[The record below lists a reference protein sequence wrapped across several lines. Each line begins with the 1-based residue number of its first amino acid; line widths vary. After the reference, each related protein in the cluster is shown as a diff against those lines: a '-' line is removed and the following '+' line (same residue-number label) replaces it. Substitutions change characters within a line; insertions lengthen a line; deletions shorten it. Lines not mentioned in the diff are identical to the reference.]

1 MTTPAGGNH
10 QLRRLAVLIAIAFVD
25 MVGFMLVLPLLP
37 FYALKLHATPF
48 QIGLIYSAFSIAQ
61 IMSAPVWGR
70 VSDRYGR
77 RPSLLVGLFASA
89 AAYIVFGFADS
100 LWLLFASRFVQGAGG
115 GTTGVAQAYVADT
128 VEPSQRARALGW
140 LSSATAAAMVIGPII
155 GTLGGR
161 MGRHA
166 PGLIAAALCLANAA
180 FAFYWL
186 PESRKKDGLGAHPAA
201 GKSLWEP
208 AWQAIRHPTGAS
220 ARLLWI
226 YGVGMLAFS
235 SLTAVLP
242 LYLNAEFH
250 ITEKTFGYFLTYFG
264 VMSIIMRIILL
275 GPIVERVGELWTM
288 RLGCLS
294 LVIGCAAYP
303 LVPDLWIL
311 AAFVMPLVPIGT
323 ALLFPSTTS
332 LLSGRTPSRELGTV
346 MGVAQTFAGLARV
359 AAPLIATAA
368 FQRLGHAAPFF
379 IAGGIVA
386 LVGLL
391 AFRVEVQPPTL
402 KTAPAPAPAPA
413 SETTA

>member
-1 MTTPAGGNH
+1 MTTSTGGIPH
-10 QLRRLAVLIAIAFVD
+10 LRRLGVLIAIAFVD

-37 FYALKLHATPF
+37 FYALQLHATPF

-77 RPSLLVGLFASA
+77 RPALLIGLLAAA
-89 AAYIVFGFADS
+89 AAYVVFGFADS

-140 LSSATAAAMVIGPII
+140 LSSATAAAMVIGPVI

-161 MGRHA
+161 LGQHA
-166 PGLIAAALCLANAA
+166 PGLIAAALCVANAA

-186 PESRKKDGLGAHPAA
+186 PESRHKDGSGAHAA
-201 GKSLWEP
+201 VRKPLWEP
-208 AWQAIRHPTGAS
+208 AWQALRHPTRPVS
-220 ARLLWI
+220 RLLWI

-242 LYLNAEFH
+242 LFLNAEFSV
-250 ITEKTFGYFLTYFG
+250 TERTFGYFLTYFG
-264 VMSIIMRIILL
+264 VLSIIMRVILL
-275 GPIVERVGELWTM
+275 GPIVERAGELWTM

-294 LVIGCAAYP
+294 LIVGCAAYP
-303 LVPDLWIL
+303 LASDLWVL
-311 AAFVMPLVPIGT
+311 AAAVMPLVPIGT

-332 LLSGRTPSRELGTV
+332 LLSARTPARELGTV
-346 MGVAQTFAGLARV
+346 MGVAQTFAGLARI
-359 AAPLIATAA
+359 AAPLMATAA
-368 FQRLGHAAPFF
+368 FQHLGHPAPFF

-386 LVGLL
+386 MVGLL

-402 KTAPAPAPAPA
+402 KTVPSPAQAPETPA
-413 SETTA
+413 

>member
-1 MTTPAGGNH
+1 MTAPGSRND
-10 QLRRLAVLIAIAFVD
+10 QLRRLSVLIAIAFVD

-37 FYALKLHATPF
+37 FYALDLHATPF

-77 RPSLLVGLFASA
+77 RPALLIGLLAAA
-89 AAYIVFGFADS
+89 AAYVVFGFADS

-140 LSSATAAAMVIGPII
+140 LSSATAAAMVIGPVI
-155 GTLGGR
+155 GTLGGQLGQR
-161 MGRHA
+161 A
-166 PGLIAAALCLANAA
+166 PGLIAAALCVANAA

-186 PESRKKDGLGAHPAA
+186 PESRRKDGSGAHAA
-201 GKSLWEP
+201 VQKPLWQP
-208 AWQAIRHPTGAS
+208 GWQAIRHPTRPV

-242 LYLNAEFH
+242 LFLNAQFH
-250 ITEKTFGYFLTYFG
+250 VTERTFGYFLTYFG
-264 VMSIIMRIILL
+264 VLSIIMRVILL

-294 LVIGCAAYP
+294 LIVGCAAYP
-303 LVPDLWIL
+303 LVSDLRVL
-311 AAFVMPLVPIGT
+311 AAVVMPLVPIGT

-332 LLSGRTPSRELGTV
+332 LLSGRTAKNELGTV
-346 MGVAQTFAGLARV
+346 MGVAQTFAGLARI
-359 AAPLIATAA
+359 AAPLMATAA
-368 FQRLGHAAPFF
+368 FQSLGHPAPFF
-379 IAGGIVA
+379 IAGAIVA

-391 AFRVEVQPPTL
+391 AFRVEVQPPSL
-402 KTAPAPAPAPA
+402 NAAAAQAPETPA
-413 SETTA
+413 

>member
-1 MTTPAGGNH
+1 MTATASRND
-10 QLRRLAVLIAIAFVD
+10 QLRRLGVLIAIAFVD

-37 FYALKLHATPF
+37 FYALDLHATPF
-48 QIGLIYSAFSIAQ
+48 QIGVIYSAFSIAQ

-77 RPSLLVGLFASA
+77 RPALLIGLLAAA
-89 AAYIVFGFADS
+89 AAYVVFGFADS

-140 LSSATAAAMVIGPII
+140 LSSATAAAMVIGPVI

-161 MGRHA
+161 LGQRA
-166 PGLIAAALCLANAA
+166 PGLIAAALCVANAA
-180 FAFYWL
+180 FAYYWL
-186 PESRKKDGLGAHPAA
+186 PESRRKDGSGAHAPVQ
-201 GKSLWEP
+201 KPLWQP
-208 AWQAIRHPTGAS
+208 GWQAIRHPTRPV

-242 LYLNAEFH
+242 LFLNAEFH
-250 ITEKTFGYFLTYFG
+250 VTERTFGYFLTYFG
-264 VMSIIMRIILL
+264 VLSIIMRVILL

-294 LVIGCAAYP
+294 LIVGCAAYP
-303 LVPDLWIL
+303 LVSDLRVL
-311 AAFVMPLVPIGT
+311 AAVVMPLVPIGT

-332 LLSGRTPSRELGTV
+332 LLSGRTARSELGTV

-359 AAPLIATAA
+359 AAPLMATAA
-368 FQRLGHAAPFF
+368 FQNLGHPAPFF

-402 KTAPAPAPAPA
+402 NTAAAQAPETPA
-413 SETTA
+413 

>member
-1 MTTPAGGNH
+1 MTAPLSGSG
-10 QLRRLAVLIAIAFVD
+10 QLRRLGVLIAIAFVD

-37 FYALKLHATPF
+37 FYALKMHATPF
-48 QIGLIYSAFSIAQ
+48 QIGVIYAAFSIAQ

-77 RPSLLVGLFASA
+77 RPALLIGLLAAA
-89 AAYIVFGFADS
+89 AAYVVFGFADS

-115 GTTGVAQAYVADT
+115 GTTGVAQAYVGDT

-140 LSSATAAAMVIGPII
+140 LSSATAAAMVLGPLI

-161 MGRHA
+161 LGRHA
-166 PGLIAAALCLANAA
+166 PGLIAAGLCLANAV

-186 PESRKKDGLGAHPAA
+186 PESRRKDGSGAHAA
-201 GKSLWEP
+201 VPTPLWHP
-208 AWQAIRHPTGAS
+208 GWQALRHPTRPA

-250 ITEKTFGYFLTYFG
+250 VTERTFGYFLTYFG
-264 VMSIIMRIILL
+264 VLSIIMRVILL

-288 RLGCLS
+288 RLGCLC
-294 LVIGCAAYP
+294 LTVGCAAYP
-303 LVPDLWIL
+303 LVPDLLTL
-311 AAFVMPLVPIGT
+311 AAIAMPLVPIGT

-332 LLSGRTPSRELGTV
+332 LLSGRTPKSELGTV

-359 AAPLIATAA
+359 AAPLMATFA
-368 FQRLGHAAPFF
+368 FQRFGHAAPFF

-402 KTAPAPAPAPA
+402 KTAPAPARAP
-413 SETTA
+413 ETTV